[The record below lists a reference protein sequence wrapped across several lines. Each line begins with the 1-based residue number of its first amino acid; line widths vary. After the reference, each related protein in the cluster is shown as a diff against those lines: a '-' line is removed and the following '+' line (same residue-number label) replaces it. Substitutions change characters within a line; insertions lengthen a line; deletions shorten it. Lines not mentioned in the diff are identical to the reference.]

1 MEAEDREAVFYY
13 GKAMASEFWL
23 ATEFPKYFG
32 KICAI
37 LRGEKVDIS
46 AAERVL

>member
-1 MEAEDREAVFYY
+1 
-13 GKAMASEFWL
+13 MASKFWL

-46 AAERVL
+46 AAERIL